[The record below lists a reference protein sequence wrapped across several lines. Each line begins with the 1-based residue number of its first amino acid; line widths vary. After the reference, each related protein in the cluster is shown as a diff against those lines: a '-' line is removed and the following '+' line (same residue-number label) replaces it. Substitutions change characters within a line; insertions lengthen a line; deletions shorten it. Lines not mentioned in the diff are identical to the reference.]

1 MRKPI
6 DGFAATVMV
15 VLCLAWGLQQVA
27 IKAVIAD
34 VSPMLQVA
42 VRCGIAALL
51 VWVFSRLVARERW
64 LPGIALRSGLVAG
77 ILFALEFLFIAE
89 GLRRTNA
96 SHMAVL
102 IYTAPMF
109 AAVGLHLR
117 IPDERLTLLQ
127 WIGIALAFAGLAI
140 AFLAP
145 ALVASVSGG
154 GDASP
159 VAHDWLLGDFIGLC
173 AGASWGLTT
182 VVVRTTRLSEAP
194 AAQTLFWQLAVA
206 FVLLLPFAFATGDTH
221 FRSTALVWGS
231 LAFQSVVISFLSYLT
246 WFWLLRK
253 YFAAKLG
260 VLSFL
265 TPIFGVA
272 LGILLLH
279 EHVSIAFMIGSVF
292 VLLGL
297 IVVNGQAWL
306 RQVFMRDARR
316 VT

>member
-6 DGFAATVMV
+6 DGLAAALMI
-15 VLCLAWGLQQVA
+15 VLCFAWGLQQVA

-42 VRCGIAALL
+42 VRCAIAALL
-51 VWVFSRLVARERW
+51 VWLFSHVVARERW

-127 WIGIALAFAGLAI
+127 WIGIGLAFAGIAI
-140 AFLAP
+140 AFLVP
-145 ALVASVSGG
+145 ALAS

-159 VAHDWLLGDFIGLC
+159 VSNDWLLGDFMGLC
-173 AGASWGLTT
+173 AGASWGFTT
-182 VVVRTTRLSEAP
+182 VAIRTSRLSEAP
-194 AAQTLFWQLAVA
+194 PAQTLFWQLAYA
-206 FVLLLPFAFATGDTH
+206 FILLLPFAFATGATH
-221 FRSTALVWGS
+221 FHGTALAWSS
-231 LAFQSVVISFLSYLT
+231 LAFQSVIISFASYLT
-246 WFWLLRK
+246 WFWLLRR

-265 TPIFGVA
+265 TPLFGVA
-272 LGILLLH
+272 LGIVLLH
-279 EHVSIAFMIGSVF
+279 ERVSPAFIVGSAF
-292 VLLGL
+292 VLTGL
-297 IVVNGQAWL
+297 LVVNGQGWL
-306 RQVFMRDARR
+306 RQLLMRDARR

>member
-6 DGFAATVMV
+6 DGFAATVMI

-117 IPDERLTLLQ
+117 IPDERLTPLQ
-127 WIGIALAFAGLAI
+127 WVGIGLAFAGLAV

-145 ALVASVSGG
+145 AFGS
-154 GDASP
+154 GDAHPASR
-159 VAHDWLLGDFIGLC
+159 DWLLGDFIGLC

-182 VVVRTTRLSEAP
+182 VVIRTSRLSEAP
-194 AAQTLFWQLAVA
+194 AAQTLFYQLAVG
-206 FVLLLPFAFATGDTH
+206 FVLLLPFAVAIGDTH
-221 FRSTALVWGS
+221 FHGTALVWGS

-265 TPIFGVA
+265 TPLFGVA
-272 LGILLLH
+272 LGIVLLH
-279 EHVSIAFMIGSVF
+279 EHVSIAFIVGSVF
-292 VLLGL
+292 VLIGL
-297 IVVNGQAWL
+297 IVVNGQGWL
-306 RQVFMRDARR
+306 RQRLIRDAHR

>member
-6 DGFAATVMV
+6 DGFAATVMI

-51 VWVFSRLVARERW
+51 VWIFSRLVARERW

-127 WIGIALAFAGLAI
+127 WVGIGLAFAGLAV

-145 ALVASVSGG
+145 AFGS
-154 GDASP
+154 GDANAASR
-159 VAHDWLLGDFIGLC
+159 DWLLGDFIGLC

-182 VVVRTTRLSEAP
+182 VVIRTSRLSEAP
-194 AAQTLFWQLAVA
+194 AAQTLFYQLAVA
-206 FVLLLPFAFATGDTH
+206 FVLLLPFAVAIGDTH
-221 FRSTALVWGS
+221 FHSTALVWGS

-265 TPIFGVA
+265 TPLFGVA
-272 LGILLLH
+272 LGIVLLH
-279 EHVSIAFMIGSVF
+279 ERVSIAFIIGSAF
-292 VLLGL
+292 VLIGL
-297 IVVNGQAWL
+297 IVVNGQGWL
-306 RQVFMRDARR
+306 RQVLTRDARR

>member
-6 DGFAATVMV
+6 DGFAATVMI

-51 VWVFSRLVARERW
+51 VWIFSRLVARERW

-117 IPDERLTLLQ
+117 IPDERLTLVQ
-127 WIGIALAFAGLAI
+127 WVGIGLAFAGLAV

-145 ALVASVSGG
+145 AFGS

-159 VAHDWLLGDFIGLC
+159 ASRDWLLGDFIGLC

-182 VVVRTTRLSEAP
+182 VVIRTSRLSEAP
-194 AAQTLFWQLAVA
+194 AAQTLFYQLAVA
-206 FVLLLPFAFATGDTH
+206 FVLLLPFALAIGDTH
-221 FRSTALVWGS
+221 FHSTALVWGS

-272 LGILLLH
+272 LGIVLLH
-279 EHVSIAFMIGSVF
+279 ERVSMAFIVGSVF
-292 VLLGL
+292 VLIGL
-297 IVVNGQAWL
+297 IVVNGQGWL
-306 RQVFMRDARR
+306 RQLLMRDARR

>member
-6 DGFAATVMV
+6 DGFAATVMI

-117 IPDERLTLLQ
+117 IPDERLTPLQ
-127 WIGIALAFAGLAI
+127 WIGIGLAFAGLAV

-145 ALVASVSGG
+145 VFGG
-154 GDASP
+154 GDANPASR
-159 VAHDWLLGDFIGLC
+159 DWLLGDFIGLC

-182 VVVRTTRLSEAP
+182 VVIRTSRLSEAP
-194 AAQTLFWQLAVA
+194 AAQTLFYQLAVG
-206 FVLLLPFAFATGDTH
+206 FVLLLPFALAIGDTH
-221 FRSTALVWGS
+221 FHSTALVWGS

-265 TPIFGVA
+265 TPLFGVA
-272 LGILLLH
+272 LGIMLLH
-279 EHVSIAFMIGSVF
+279 ERVSIAFIVGSVF
-292 VLLGL
+292 VLIGL
-297 IVVNGQAWL
+297 IVVNGQGWL
-306 RQVFMRDARR
+306 RQVLMRDARR

>member
-6 DGFAATVMV
+6 DGFAATVMI

-64 LPGIALRSGLVAG
+64 LPGIALRSGLAAG

-127 WIGIALAFAGLAI
+127 WVGIGLAFAGLAV

-145 ALVASVSGG
+145 AFGSSDAHAASR
-154 GDASP
+154 
-159 VAHDWLLGDFIGLC
+159 DWLLGDFIGLC

-182 VVVRTTRLSEAP
+182 VVIRTTRLSEAP
-194 AAQTLFWQLAVA
+194 AAQTLFYQLAVG
-206 FVLLLPFAFATGDTH
+206 FVLLLPFAFAIGDTH
-221 FRSTALVWGS
+221 FHGTALVWGS

-265 TPIFGVA
+265 TPLFGVA
-272 LGILLLH
+272 LGIVLLH
-279 EHVSIAFMIGSVF
+279 ERVSIAFMVGSVF
-292 VLLGL
+292 VLIGL
-297 IVVNGQAWL
+297 IVVNGQGWL
-306 RQVFMRDARR
+306 RQILMRDARR